1 MNHLAQHAVLGYF
14 LYKSVR
20 LVWDMKSLERK
31 LPPPLVFIILCLA
44 IKFTS
49 DEFNTLSVNL
59 PFAHIVLIACLVV
72 SVLVGFAGVYEFR
85 KAKTTISPIQVKHA
99 SKVVDTGVFSFTRNP
114 MYLSMFV
121 LLFGFAYWQQNI
133 LSMLITF
140 IFVFYINRFQIFPEE
155 AALEEL
161 FGATYVDYKQRVRRW
176 I

>member
-1 MNHLAQHAVLGYF
+1 
-14 LYKSVR
+14 
-20 LVWDMKSLERK
+20 MKSLERK
-31 LPPPLVFIILCLA
+31 LPPPLVFIILFLA

-49 DEFNTLSVNL
+49 EEFNTLSVNL

-72 SVLVGFAGVYEFR
+72 SVFVGFAGVYEFR
-85 KAKTTISPIQVKHA
+85 KAKTTINPIQVKQA

-140 IFVFYINRFQIFPEE
+140 TFVFYINRFQILPEE

>member
-1 MNHLAQHAVLGYF
+1 MF
-14 LYKSVR
+14 
-20 LVWDMKSLERK
+20 
-31 LPPPLVFIILCLA
+31 FIILCLA

-49 DEFNTLSVNL
+49 EEFNTLSVSL

-72 SVLVGFAGVYEFR
+72 SVFVGFAGVYEFR
-85 KAKTTISPIQVKHA
+85 KAKTTINPIQVKQA

-140 IFVFYINRFQIFPEE
+140 TFVFYINRFQILPEE